1 MTLALAP
8 LAQRVHGRWVGAALR
23 CLNSGGSL
31 VLITIVRA
39 LGSTPRDAGTRMWVD
54 AQGSHATI
62 GGGHLEL
69 QAIDNARSMLAD
81 TDAPAAQIRHYALG
95 PSLGQCCG
103 GAVWLAF
110 ERLDAGDLSWCEA
123 YQALL
128 DSGASIRR
136 TRHFPKLDAPLDAG
150 HGSAAKPE
158 PEVALEPLDP
168 LVVTQPDAIWE
179 DSHSLLVDMTPGAA
193 PLVVVCG
200 AGHVGKAIV
209 RVLAELPVSVVWL
222 DPREDEWPA
231 YLPDNVLCVN
241 GDADDVPDVP
251 DDAYWLVLTH
261 SHALDLD
268 IIEQVMRHKSF
279 RYLGLIGS
287 KTKAAKF
294 RSRLLRKFPAAMV
307 DRVVCPIGIVE
318 TSSKLP
324 GVIAVSVAA
333 QLVGLLE
340 QVTSAAELEPNTG
353 KLRATTL

>member
-1 MTLALAP
+1 MTPALAP
-8 LAQRVHGRWVGAALR
+8 LAQRVHGRWVEAALQGLR
-23 CLNSGGSL
+23 AGGAL
-31 VLITIVRA
+31 VLITVVRS

-54 AQGSHATI
+54 ASGPHATI

-69 QAIDNARSMLAD
+69 QAIDIARAMLAD
-81 TDAPAAQIRHYALG
+81 ADGPAAQIRHYALG

-110 ERLDAGDLSWCEA
+110 ERLGADDMAWCERF
-123 YQALL
+123 QSMLEN
-128 DSGASIRR
+128 GASVRR
-136 TRHFPKLDAPLDAG
+136 TRRFPTSKAAPSTAG
-150 HGSAAKPE
+150 
-158 PEVALEPLDP
+158 VAELEDPSKVLLEALDP
-168 LVVTQPDAIWE
+168 LTVIHPDASWR
-179 DSHSLLVDMTPGAA
+179 DSDGLLVDITPGSA

-222 DPREDEWPA
+222 DSREDEWPRH
-231 YLPDNVLCVN
+231 LPDNVLCVN
-241 GDADDVPDVP
+241 GDADDVSDFP

-261 SHALDLD
+261 SHALDLE
-268 IIEQVMRHKSF
+268 IIQQVFRHKSF

-333 QLVGLLE
+333 QLAGLLE
-340 QVTSAAELEPNTG
+340 QVGSDALPTSSMGT
-353 KLRATTL
+353 LRTTTL

>member
-1 MTLALAP
+1 MTAALAP
-8 LAQRVHGRWVGAALR
+8 LAQRVHGRWVEAALR
-23 CLNSGGSL
+23 CLNGGGSL
-31 VLITIVRA
+31 ILITVVRS

-54 AQGSHATI
+54 TAGAHATI

-69 QAIDNARSMLAD
+69 QAIDTARSMLAD
-81 TDAPAAQIRHYALG
+81 AGTSAQIRHYPLG

-110 ERLDAGDLSWCEA
+110 ERLDKSDIAWCEA
-123 YQALL
+123 FKVLL
-128 DSGASIRR
+128 DGGASVRR
-136 TRHFPKLDAPLDAG
+136 TRHFPIANQLDDATQTAGDKL
-150 HGSAAKPE
+150 E
-158 PEVALEPLDP
+158 PDVVLEPLDP
-168 LVVTQPDAIWE
+168 LLVTQPDASWK
-179 DSHSLLVDMTPGAA
+179 DSHGLLVDITPGAA

-209 RVLAELPVSVVWL
+209 RVLAELPVTVVWL

-231 YLPDNVLCVN
+231 DLPDNVLCFN
-241 GDADDVPDVP
+241 GDADDVQDFP

-268 IIEQVMRHKSF
+268 IIENVFRHKSF

-287 KTKAAKF
+287 KTKSAKF
-294 RSRLLRKFPAAMV
+294 RSRLSRKFPAAMV
-307 DRVVCPIGIVE
+307 DRIVCPIGIVE

-333 QLVGLLE
+333 QLAGLLE
-340 QVTSAAELEPNTG
+340 Q
-353 KLRATTL
+353 ATNNK

>member
-1 MTLALAP
+1 MNIALAP
-8 LAQRVHGRWVGAALR
+8 SPPGVHGRWLEAVLR
-23 CLNSGGSL
+23 RLTAGGSL
-31 VLITIVRA
+31 VLITVARA
-39 LGSTPRDAGTRMWVD
+39 LGSTPRDAGARMWVD
-54 AQGSHATI
+54 VDGAHATI

-69 QAIDNARSMLAD
+69 QAIDTARAMLAD
-81 TDAPAAQIRHYALG
+81 AGAPSAQVRHYSLG

-110 ERLDAGDLSWCEA
+110 ERLDAEDIAWCA
-123 YQALL
+123 AFQALL
-128 DSGASIRR
+128 DGGSSVRR
-136 TRHFPKLDAPLDAG
+136 TRRISLSAPDAAAGPGPGAAGPGGGVSVEALDA
-150 HGSAAKPE
+150 SAASQSD
-158 PEVALEPLDP
+158 ARWLEAEGVLID
-168 LVVTQPDAIWE
+168 V
-179 DSHSLLVDMTPGAA
+179 TPGAS

-209 RVLAELPVSVVWL
+209 RVLAELPVSVAWL

-231 YLPDNVLCVN
+231 DLPDNVLCVK
-241 GDADDVPDVP
+241 GDAEDVIDFP

-268 IIEQVMRHKSF
+268 IVERVLRHKSF

-294 RSRLLRKFPAAMV
+294 RARLLRKFPAELV
-307 DRVVCPIGIVE
+307 DRIVCPIGIVE

-333 QLVGLLE
+333 QLAGLLE
-340 QVTSAAELEPNTG
+340 PVS
-353 KLRATTL
+353 RAGDA

>member
-1 MTLALAP
+1 MTVALAP

-31 VLITIVRA
+31 VLITVVRS

-54 AQGSHATI
+54 AGGPCATI

-69 QAIDNARSMLAD
+69 QAIDTARTMLAD
-81 TDAPAAQIRHYALG
+81 AGAPAAQIRHYALG

-110 ERLDAGDLSWCEA
+110 ERLDRADISWCEA
-123 YQALL
+123 FQALL
-128 DSGASIRR
+128 DSGASVRR
-136 TRHFPKLDAPLDAG
+136 TRQFPVLNNAHDAG
-150 HGSAAKPE
+150 RASSQKPE
-158 PEVALEPLDP
+158 PGVALEPLDA
-168 LVVTQPDAIWE
+168 LVVTQPDASWK
-179 DSHSLLVDMTPGAA
+179 DSDHLLVDVTPGAA

-231 YLPDNVLCVN
+231 DLPDNVLCVN
-241 GDADDVPDVP
+241 GDADDVPDFP

-268 IIEQVMRHKSF
+268 IIEHVLRHKSF

-294 RSRLLRKFPAAMV
+294 RSRLLRKFPPAMV
-307 DRVVCPIGIVE
+307 DRIVCPIGIVE

-340 QVTSAAELEPNTG
+340 HVTSAG
-353 KLRATTL
+353 KL